1 MVIFHFATLPVN
13 HDFANGLN
21 NAPVAIHAPYD
32 PAPKKAPREA
42 TDAAYWSGY
51 SAAMEDADLAIA
63 PFHMGLAERDAFT
76 QGVKDA
82 LNQIDFEIEEARR
95 QTEAMDEKE
104 LDLLLSTMA
113 LEYRGAGPG
122 FQD

>member
-1 MVIFHFATLPVN
+1 MILFHHSAIVQSENFAV
-13 HDFANGLN
+13 GLI
-21 NAPVAIHAPYD
+21 AP
-32 PAPKKAPREA
+32 PAAHGLLNPGRKAQYSA
-42 TDAAYWSGY
+42 TDAAWKAGFD
-51 SAAMEDADLAIA
+51 AAMEDADLAIA